1 MDFKVEG
8 HRTMES
14 IEKLLNSRSSR
25 MAKIVKF

>member
-14 IEKLLNSRSSR
+14 IEQFLNSRSSR